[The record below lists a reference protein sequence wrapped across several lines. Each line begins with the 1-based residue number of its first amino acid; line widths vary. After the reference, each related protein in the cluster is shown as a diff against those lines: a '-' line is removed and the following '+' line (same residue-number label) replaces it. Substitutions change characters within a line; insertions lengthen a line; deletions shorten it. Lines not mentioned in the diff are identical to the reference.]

1 MNDETQQQSGK
12 RNNRPFWALLALF
25 GIPYI
30 AAWVFYTSD
39 DMLGMSKTSNYG
51 ELVSPVQPI
60 GELTLQRIDGSHLS
74 TKELQG
80 KWLLISVGDSGCE
93 QPCQDNFYK
102 MRQIRKAMAKD
113 RSRVN
118 RMFVMTDNSQ
128 QISLQEKLKG
138 YERMEVIEG
147 SGPEAGKL
155 LTVLGIPGK
164 DIKDRVFVIDPIG
177 NLMMRYPL
185 DAEPEGMLKDLKRL
199 LKVSKVG

>member
-1 MNDETQQQSGK
+1 MNDETQQQSRK
-12 RNNRPFWALLALF
+12 RNNRPFWVLLALF

-60 GELTLQRIDGSHLS
+60 EAITLQRMDGSQLN

-80 KWLLISVGDSGCE
+80 KWLLISVSDSGCE
-93 QPCQDNFYK
+93 QVCQENFYK
-102 MRQIRKAMAKD
+102 MRQIRRAMAKD

-128 QISLQEKLKG
+128 QISLQKKLKD
-138 YERMEVIEG
+138 YEGMEVIEG
-147 SGPEAGKL
+147 SGSEAGKL

-164 DIKDRVFVIDPIG
+164 DIKDRIFVIDPMG
-177 NLMMRYPL
+177 NLMMRYPP
-185 DAEPEGMLKDLKRL
+185 DAEPEAILKDLKRL
-199 LKVSKVG
+199 LKVSKIG